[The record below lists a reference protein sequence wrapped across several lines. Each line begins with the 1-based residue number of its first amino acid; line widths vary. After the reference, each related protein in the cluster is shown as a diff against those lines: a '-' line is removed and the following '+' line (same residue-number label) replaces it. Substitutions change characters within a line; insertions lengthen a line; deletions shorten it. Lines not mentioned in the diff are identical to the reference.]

1 MSRVVEM
8 LRSRRLPRAAVLAL
22 ISAAVA
28 GCSGDTSRFNDNPF
42 ASLTRPEATASIP
55 QAQTAQAPQ
64 PPAAGSG
71 KTIASNGT
79 GSVMRKSGSSGNWSW
94 DGGTA
99 ITVAPGDSVETIAK
113 RYGVPASAI
122 MQANNIAAPATL
134 HPGQHLVIPR
144 QTPTRLATAAAPRP
158 AAPTA
163 AIPATNAA
171 ANQNVHVVGA
181 GDTLYAFTLPR

>member
-1 MSRVVEM
+1 G
-8 LRSRRLPRAAVLAL
+8 
-22 ISAAVA
+22 VA
-28 GCSGDTSRFNDNPF
+28 GCSGDTSGFNDNPF

-113 RYGVPASAI
+113 RYGVRASPIIDAH
-122 MQANNIAAPATL
+122 NIAPPAP
-134 HPGQHLVIPR
+134 PP
-144 QTPTRLATAAAPRP
+144 
-158 AAPTA
+158 
-163 AIPATNAA
+163 
-171 ANQNVHVVGA
+171 
-181 GDTLYAFTLPR
+181 